1 MFKVA
6 GGQRDGRRTGGAI
19 LCCQLLSRFPPL
31 PFRFSSSI
39 SSNGLMCGPCLWQR
53 TPWSQTGLS
62 ASPLAWTD
70 AVAHG
75 RVYSMTAAT
84 VVHQFFSNSLNTIR
98 GVAVRCRV
106 LSRWITYKKTP
117 LASGTIYPTNL
128 SNEHVNCVHIV
139 LNSSFIL
146 LNHCLRKMDLAIVL
160 ISSDTKH
167 RPGHQSVLQ
176 SI

>member
-1 MFKVA
+1 MLLAAFPFPFFFVA
-6 GGQRDGRRTGGAI
+6 FSFFFFNLVKWLDVRSVPVAEDAMVADGLKRLAAGVDR
-19 LCCQLLSRFPPL
+19 
-31 PFRFSSSI
+31 
-39 SSNGLMCGPCLWQR
+39 CGCPRPRIFDDSGDSGSL
-53 TPWSQTGLS
+53 
-62 ASPLAWTD
+62 
-70 AVAHG
+70 V
-75 RVYSMTAAT
+75 
-84 VVHQFFSNSLNTIR
+84 FFNSLNTIR

-128 SNEHVNCVHIV
+128 SNEHVNCVHID

-167 RPGHQSVLQ
+167 RPGH
-176 SI
+176 